1 MTRTPDTAVPFLD
14 IADPAFSVTSAQV
27 RRAREAGWYARTSY
41 GLAVLR
47 YDQVSRL
54 IRHPGLRQGSRLWP
68 AHHGIT
74 SGPFADWWASWV
86 LNMEGA
92 EHHRLRR
99 LLNPAFSRRI
109 VEPLRP
115 RFSAL
120 AGELVDG
127 FAEPGRCEFMA
138 EFAEPYAARVIAILL
153 GIAEEEWPTIAAESA
168 AVGLAMGV
176 RIHEHLPR
184 IEAALAALYDY
195 ADALIADRQRSPRD
209 DFVTCLVQAQAVDP
223 GRPGEPGE
231 LDGPGGTGGAAL
243 TAAELRDSLVL
254 LIFGGFDT
262 TRNQLGLA
270 MQSFLD
276 HPGQWRLLAG
286 RPELGPAAVEEV
298 MRVRPTTTWVTRE
311 ATADFTFDGL
321 AIKAGTTIHLFCE
334 SAGTDP
340 ADAGDAET
348 PPGDAGDAETGPGD
362 TGDPGSGAAA
372 AGFDITAGERRPHFG
387 FGGGIH
393 YCLGHYVA
401 RTDMREALT
410 VLARRLREPRPAGPA
425 AWLPDSGNTGPVRLP
440 IAFQP
445 GQ

>member
-1 MTRTPDTAVPFLD
+1 MTRAPDHAVPFFD

-27 RRAREAGWYARTSY
+27 RQAREAGWYARTSY

-47 YDQVSRL
+47 YDRVSRL
-54 IRHPGLRQGSRLWP
+54 IRHPDLRQGSRLWP

-86 LNMEGA
+86 LNMEGE

-115 RFSAL
+115 RLGAL
-120 AGELVDG
+120 AAGLVDG

-153 GIAEEEWPTIAAESA
+153 GIPEEEWPTIAAESA

-176 RIHEHLPR
+176 RIRDHLPR
-184 IEAALAALYDY
+184 IEAALAALYAY
-195 ADALIADRQRSPRD
+195 ADALIADRQGSPRD
-209 DFVTCLVQAQAVDP
+209 DFVTCLVQAQAGPP
-223 GRPGEPGE
+223 GPPGEHEAGRREAGQPQAPEARGRVAGE
-231 LDGPGGTGGAAL
+231 GGL

-270 MQSFLD
+270 MQAFLD
-276 HPGQWRLLAG
+276 HPAQWRLLAE
-286 RPELGPAAVEEV
+286 RPGLGPAAVEEV
-298 MRVRPTTTWVTRE
+298 MRIRPTTTWVTRE

-340 ADAGDAET
+340 DDAGDA
-348 PPGDAGDAETGPGD
+348 GPG
-362 TGDPGSGAAA
+362 GAV

-401 RTDMREALT
+401 RTDMCEALT
-410 VLARRLREPRPAGPA
+410 VLARRLREPRPDGEA

-440 IAFQP
+440 IAFDP
-445 GQ
+445 GR